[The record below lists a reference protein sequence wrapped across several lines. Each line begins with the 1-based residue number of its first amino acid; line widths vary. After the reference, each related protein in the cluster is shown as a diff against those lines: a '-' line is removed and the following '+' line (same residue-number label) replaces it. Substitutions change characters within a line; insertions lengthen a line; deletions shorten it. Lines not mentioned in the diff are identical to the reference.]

1 MSHPDP
7 LYDPEWES
15 YCDEQ
20 ANREMFR
27 DQCRSAVEDNKLISE
42 MLQLYW
48 EYRRYSEASAYCL
61 GILTMTNDSHLMIE
75 MAILRDILLEVSR
88 ETAS

>member
-27 DQCRSAVEDNKLISE
+27 DQCRSTVEYYRLISE

-48 EYRRYSEASAYCL
+48 QFERFSEAAAYCL
-61 GILTMTNDSHLMIE
+61 GILTESKDSHLMIE
-75 MAILRDILLEVSR
+75 MCVLRDVLIERS
-88 ETAS
+88 S